1 MNKIDLQKIKDSLVE
16 TEFPQYVILEPT
28 NYCNLKC
35 IMCPHDV
42 MPRAKGFMD
51 FELFK
56 RIVDEIVLKS
66 PKSKLWPAV
75 LGESLIGGDRFKRMV
90 DYAVSRQVD
99 IVLNTNGTLLNDDW
113 VSYFSTCGI
122 KEIILG
128 VDGFSKET
136 YEKIR
141 VKGSYEN
148 LHAKI
153 LKLVKACQDTAGA
166 PNVILQIIA
175 MEENRHEI
183 EDYKNYW
190 TSQGAIVKIRSKLG
204 WGNHISTD
212 LPFGEKD
219 RVFPCPWII
228 RTILILWDGTVCQC
242 NADVTEAS
250 FPVGDVNK
258 QSIEEIWM
266 GELKKHRDRHWK
278 GDFAYAPCQKCDDW
292 KIGLSEFHYP
302 KGYKKETTPVRDKAN
317 EQFKEQ
323 KVEVEH
329 SIV

>member
-166 PNVILQIIA
+166 PNVSFRSLPWKRIDMKLKIIKITGPLRGRLSRSA
-175 MEENRHEI
+175 RNSAGGIIYQRI
-183 EDYKNYW
+183 CLLVKK
-190 TSQGAIVKIRSKLG
+190 IVFFPALG
-204 WGNHISTD
+204 SSA
-212 LPFGEKD
+212 PF
-219 RVFPCPWII
+219 
-228 RTILILWDGTVCQC
+228 
-242 NADVTEAS
+242 
-250 FPVGDVNK
+250 
-258 QSIEEIWM
+258 
-266 GELKKHRDRHWK
+266 
-278 GDFAYAPCQKCDDW
+278 
-292 KIGLSEFHYP
+292 
-302 KGYKKETTPVRDKAN
+302 
-317 EQFKEQ
+317 
-323 KVEVEH
+323 
-329 SIV
+329 